1 MTEHE
6 NVPVQK
12 EGVTAAETQSTKEI
26 PHVIAI
32 ATPSARPTSTLPWT
46 LFGITFL
53 ALIVS
58 VSFAYTGMNGQKNL
72 IAQAASTT
80 DGGANAKEDVC
91 PKDRMAEAVVT
102 VDGVAITKEEVYDI
116 LYQRFGKS
124 TLENLISDRVV
135 VNKAK
140 AENVAISDAEL
151 DAEIERIKKS
161 YLSEAEF
168 ANRLKEAQLTIT
180 DVKKDLR
187 ATLYLRKLLEKTNPI
202 TEDALKKHFQ
212 KNKSSFNTPEQ
223 RRASH
228 ILVKT
233 KKEAQVIKKRLDKGE
248 DFAKVAQEKSI
259 DPSGQNGGDLGRFG
273 RGQMVPRFEEA
284 AFTLEVN
291 KISGII
297 ETEFGFHIIK
307 VTEKIAAQSFTF
319 EQKKAEVR
327 EALQQQL
334 VQEKSL
340 AYVEKLKREAKIEK
354 IPTVKE

>member
-6 NVPVQK
+6 NGLVQE
-12 EGVTAAETQSTKEI
+12 EGVTSGGTQRANEI
-26 PHVIAI
+26 LHIIPPT
-32 ATPSARPTSTLPWT
+32 TPSARPASTLPWA
-46 LFGITFL
+46 LFGVTFL

-58 VSFAYTGMNGQKNL
+58 VFLAYIGMNSQKDL
-72 IAQAASTT
+72 IAQAASTG
-80 DGGANAKEDVC
+80 DGGANAKEDMC
-91 PKDRMAEAVVT
+91 PKDRMAEAVAT
-102 VDGVAITKEEVYDI
+102 VDGTAIKTEDMYSV
-116 LYQRFGKS
+116 LYQRFGKDVI
-124 TLENLISDRVV
+124 EKLISDRVV

-140 AENVAISDAEL
+140 AENVVISDAEL

-161 YLSEAEF
+161 YPSEVGF
-168 ANRLKEAQLTIT
+168 ANRLKEAGLTIT
-180 DVKKDLR
+180 DVKKDLLS
-187 ATLYLRKLLEKTNPI
+187 TLYLRKLLEKTNPI
-202 TEDALKKHFQ
+202 TEDALKKYFE

-233 KKEAQVIKKRLDKGE
+233 KKEAQAVKKRLDKGE
-248 DFAKVAQEKSI
+248 DFAKVAKEKSI

-307 VTEKIAAQSFTF
+307 VTEKITAQSFTF
-319 EQKKAEVR
+319 EQKKVEVR
-327 EALQQQL
+327 EALRQQL

-340 AYVEKLKREAKIEK
+340 EYVEKLKREAKIEK
-354 IPTVKE
+354 FPVPKD